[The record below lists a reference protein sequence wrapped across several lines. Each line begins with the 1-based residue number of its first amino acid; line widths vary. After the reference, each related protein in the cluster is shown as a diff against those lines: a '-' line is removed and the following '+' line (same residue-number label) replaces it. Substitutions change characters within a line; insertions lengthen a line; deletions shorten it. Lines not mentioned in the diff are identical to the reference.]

1 MNEYAV
7 ESSPEV
13 VVDLNERKLIRV
25 LHVDDDSNLLRIS
38 KQFMEMEGPLQV
50 DTALSVEEALE
61 KLEKEKY
68 DIVVSDYQMPE
79 KAGLEFLKTL
89 RSKGNAIPFI
99 MFTGKGREEV
109 AIKALNLGASQY
121 LNKTGETT
129 TVYRELVHSIT
140 ELVKVRKSEEAL
152 RESEEKLRAI
162 LSSSPDAITVFDLSG
177 NVVELNQ
184 AALKLHG
191 FSTREEAIGKNSF
204 EFVSPQHQQRAREVF
219 ENTLK
224 KGSVKNEEFTLL
236 TKDGQDFLAEL
247 SASVVVDS
255 KGNPTSIAAITKDI
269 TDRKRAE
276 QRFLESQEKFA
287 ALFNGNPEATAYT
300 DPDMHILDIN
310 PRFTSLFGYGLDE
323 VKGKHLNDVVVPRNL
338 IEEAKMLD
346 ERTAK
351 GFVYHDTFRIRKDGS
366 LIPVSVSAAPI
377 SIQSRL
383 AGYIAIYKDI
393 SQRKRTEQDLQTAM
407 KKLEMMNEKL
417 RVVGGLSR
425 HDIRNKLASISGNAY
440 LARKELSGN
449 SKVVNYLAEIETAVQ
464 QSAKILEFARAYEM
478 LGAEELAYVDIEKT
492 VCEATSLFANLKQVK
507 VTNDCHGLTV
517 LADSLLRQLFYNLI
531 DNSLKHGEKTTGIGV
546 HCEKTSQDEL
556 NLIYEDDGAGIA
568 YVDKPK
574 LFKEGYTKRGGTGYG
589 LFLIKKMMEVYGW
602 SIQETGEPD
611 EGARFVITIPKTNS
625 MGKQNYRTR

>member
-25 LHVDDDSNLLRIS
+25 LLVDDDSNLLRIS

-50 DTALSVEEALE
+50 DTALSVEEAME

-79 KAGLEFLKTL
+79 KDGLEFLKTL

-121 LNKTGETT
+121 LNKTGEITT
-129 TVYRELVHSIT
+129 IYRELIRSIT

-204 EFVSPQHQQRAREVF
+204 EFVSPQHQQRAKEVF

-276 QRFLESQEKFA
+276 QRFLESQQKFA

-338 IEEAKMLD
+338 TEEAKMLD

-393 SQRKRTEQDLQTAM
+393 SQRKKTEQALQTAM
-407 KKLEMMNEKL
+407 KRLEIMNEKL

-556 NLIYEDDGAGIA
+556 NLIYEDDGTGIA

-574 LFKEGYTKRGGTGYG
+574 LFKEGYSKSGGTGYG

-625 MGKQNYRTR
+625 MGTQNYRTR

>member
-1 MNEYAV
+1 MKEYAV

-79 KAGLEFLKTL
+79 KDGLEFLKTL

-109 AIKALNLGASQY
+109 VIKALNLGASQY

-140 ELVKVRKSEEAL
+140 ELVKVRKSEEVL

-255 KGNPTSIAAITKDI
+255 KGNPTSIAAIARDI
-269 TDRKRAE
+269 TDRKGAE
-276 QRFLESQEKFA
+276 QRFLESQQKVA
-287 ALFNGNPEATAYT
+287 ALFNGNPEATVYT

-351 GFVYHDTFRIRKDGS
+351 GFVYHDTFRIRKDGT

-393 SQRKRTEQDLQTAM
+393 SQRKKTEQDLQTAM
-407 KKLEMMNEKL
+407 KKLEIMNEKL

-425 HDIRNKLASISGNAY
+425 HDIRNKLAAISGNAY

-478 LGAEELAYVDIEKT
+478 LGAEELAYVDVEKT
-492 VCEATSLFANLKQVK
+492 VCEATSLFANLKRVK

-546 HCEKTSQDEL
+546 HREKTSQDEL
-556 NLIYEDDGAGIA
+556 NLIYEDDGVGIA
-568 YVDKPK
+568 FVDKPK
-574 LFKEGYTKRGGTGYG
+574 LFKEGYSKGGGTGYG

>member
-1 MNEYAV
+1 MKEYAV

-79 KAGLEFLKTL
+79 KDGLEFLKTL

-109 AIKALNLGASQY
+109 VIKALNLGASQY

-140 ELVKVRKSEEAL
+140 ELVKVRKSEEVL

-224 KGSVKNEEFTLL
+224 KGFVKNEEFTLL

-255 KGNPTSIAAITKDI
+255 KGNPTSIAAIARDI
-269 TDRKRAE
+269 TDRKGAE
-276 QRFLESQEKFA
+276 QRFLESQQKVA
-287 ALFNGNPEATAYT
+287 ALFNGNPEATVYT

-351 GFVYHDTFRIRKDGS
+351 GFVYHDTFRIRKDGT

-393 SQRKRTEQDLQTAM
+393 SQRKKTEQDLQTAM
-407 KKLEMMNEKL
+407 KKLEIMNEKL

-464 QSAKILEFARAYEM
+464 QSAKILEFAGAYEM

-492 VCEATSLFANLKQVK
+492 VCEATSLFANLKRVK

-546 HCEKTSQDEL
+546 HREKTSQDEL
-556 NLIYEDDGAGIA
+556 NLIYEDDGVGIA
-568 YVDKPK
+568 FVDKPK
-574 LFKEGYTKRGGTGYG
+574 LFKEGYSKGGGTGYG

>member
-7 ESSPEV
+7 ESSPKA

-79 KAGLEFLKTL
+79 KNGLEFLKTL

-99 MFTGKGREEV
+99 MFTEKGREEV

-236 TKDGQDFLAEL
+236 TKDGQDFPAEL

-255 KGNPTSIAAITKDI
+255 KGNPTSIAAIT
-269 TDRKRAE
+269 RYHRP
-276 QRFLESQEKFA
+276 QES
-287 ALFNGNPEATAYT
+287 
-300 DPDMHILDIN
+300 
-310 PRFTSLFGYGLDE
+310 
-323 VKGKHLNDVVVPRNL
+323 
-338 IEEAKMLD
+338 
-346 ERTAK
+346 RTK
-351 GFVYHDTFRIRKDGS
+351 
-366 LIPVSVSAAPI
+366 VS
-377 SIQSRL
+377 
-383 AGYIAIYKDI
+383 
-393 SQRKRTEQDLQTAM
+393 
-407 KKLEMMNEKL
+407 
-417 RVVGGLSR
+417 
-425 HDIRNKLASISGNAY
+425 
-440 LARKELSGN
+440 
-449 SKVVNYLAEIETAVQ
+449 
-464 QSAKILEFARAYEM
+464 
-478 LGAEELAYVDIEKT
+478 
-492 VCEATSLFANLKQVK
+492 
-507 VTNDCHGLTV
+507 
-517 LADSLLRQLFYNLI
+517 
-531 DNSLKHGEKTTGIGV
+531 
-546 HCEKTSQDEL
+546 
-556 NLIYEDDGAGIA
+556 
-568 YVDKPK
+568 
-574 LFKEGYTKRGGTGYG
+574 
-589 LFLIKKMMEVYGW
+589 
-602 SIQETGEPD
+602 
-611 EGARFVITIPKTNS
+611 
-625 MGKQNYRTR
+625 